1 MSASTANNA
10 TNMSS
15 AVTALA
21 AHQAA
26 THSVRVRQNIT
37 RTWNAM
43 LYQIQA
49 GATQIILPMGIH
61 LAFGWGGFQA
71 LVGSLATYFNTTVTV
86 LNDTANN
93 VHRLVFPPNFRAN
106 GINSTPSA
114 SQPLM
119 NQQQH
124 AASATQPAMNQQQN
138 TLNATQ
144 PTVGQQQHIIST
156 AQPHM
161 GQQQHTASTA
171 QHHTAQQGPAA
182 SASQPTIIQQE
193 LAVRTP
199 QPPQVTHAPLTL
211 DGKLRDPPPWVPR
224 PMNCFIIYRRE
235 KHASVVAA
243 NPGLHNN
250 DISKIIGRM
259 WKAETNATKEIFKAK
274 AEKLNKE
281 HAAANPNYRYTPRKS
296 VVIKRRLKKHA
307 ERERCK
313 HAAFL
318 SSAEVS
324 HAADPPLSF
333 VAPEVIEERL
343 RASEKSSNELRI
355 NSDNFNPADYP
366 DNAVGNDRPYINMGV
381 SSMADQMAYAGVLD
395 SDELDRQARENYA
408 MEDRLGGSLST
419 FLGSLASSEDVFDF
433 NSLTGYSYD
442 RLTAATQRNADL
454 VAEGALQSF
463 NSFTFPDD
471 EVSFDFTSLDGE
483 DANSATH

>member
-1 MSASTANNA
+1 
-10 TNMSS
+10 
-15 AVTALA
+15 
-21 AHQAA
+21 
-26 THSVRVRQNIT
+26 
-37 RTWNAM
+37 M

-124 AASATQPAMNQQQN
+124 AASATQPAMNRQQN

-144 PTVGQQQHIIST
+144 PT
-156 AQPHM
+156 
-161 GQQQHTASTA
+161 
-171 QHHTAQQGPAA
+171 
-182 SASQPTIIQQE
+182 PTIIQQE

-343 RASEKSSNELRI
+343 RASEKPSNELRI

>member
-1 MSASTANNA
+1 
-10 TNMSS
+10 
-15 AVTALA
+15 
-21 AHQAA
+21 
-26 THSVRVRQNIT
+26 
-37 RTWNAM
+37 
-43 LYQIQA
+43 
-49 GATQIILPMGIH
+49 
-61 LAFGWGGFQA
+61 
-71 LVGSLATYFNTTVTV
+71 
-86 LNDTANN
+86 
-93 VHRLVFPPNFRAN
+93 
-106 GINSTPSA
+106 
-114 SQPLM
+114 
-119 NQQQH
+119 
-124 AASATQPAMNQQQN
+124 
-138 TLNATQ
+138 
-144 PTVGQQQHIIST
+144 
-156 AQPHM
+156 
-161 GQQQHTASTA
+161 
-171 QHHTAQQGPAA
+171 
-182 SASQPTIIQQE
+182 
-193 LAVRTP
+193 
-199 QPPQVTHAPLTL
+199 
-211 DGKLRDPPPWVPR
+211 
-224 PMNCFIIYRRE
+224 
-235 KHASVVAA
+235 
-243 NPGLHNN
+243 
-250 DISKIIGRM
+250 M

-366 DNAVGNDRPYINMGV
+366 DNAVDNDRPYINMGV

>member
-1 MSASTANNA
+1 
-10 TNMSS
+10 
-15 AVTALA
+15 
-21 AHQAA
+21 
-26 THSVRVRQNIT
+26 
-37 RTWNAM
+37 M

-71 LVGSLATYFNTTVTV
+71 LVGSLSTYFNTTVTV

-144 PTVGQQQHIIST
+144 PK
-156 AQPHM
+156 
-161 GQQQHTASTA
+161 
-171 QHHTAQQGPAA
+171 
-182 SASQPTIIQQE
+182 PTIVQQE

-224 PMNCFIIYRRE
+224 PMNCFIIYRKE

-313 HAAFL
+313 HAALL

-395 SDELDRQARENYA
+395 GDELDRQARENYA

-442 RLTAATQRNADL
+442 KLTAATQRNADL
-454 VAEGALQSF
+454 VAEGALKSF

>member
-1 MSASTANNA
+1 
-10 TNMSS
+10 
-15 AVTALA
+15 
-21 AHQAA
+21 
-26 THSVRVRQNIT
+26 
-37 RTWNAM
+37 M

-71 LVGSLATYFNTTVTV
+71 LVGSLSTYFNTTVTV

-144 PTVGQQQHIIST
+144 PK
-156 AQPHM
+156 
-161 GQQQHTASTA
+161 
-171 QHHTAQQGPAA
+171 
-182 SASQPTIIQQE
+182 PTIIQQE
-193 LAVRTP
+193 LAVRTS

>member
-1 MSASTANNA
+1 
-10 TNMSS
+10 
-15 AVTALA
+15 
-21 AHQAA
+21 
-26 THSVRVRQNIT
+26 
-37 RTWNAM
+37 M

-71 LVGSLATYFNTTVTV
+71 LVGSLSTYFNTTVTV

-144 PTVGQQQHIIST
+144 PK
-156 AQPHM
+156 
-161 GQQQHTASTA
+161 
-171 QHHTAQQGPAA
+171 
-182 SASQPTIIQQE
+182 PTIIQQE

>member
-1 MSASTANNA
+1 
-10 TNMSS
+10 
-15 AVTALA
+15 
-21 AHQAA
+21 
-26 THSVRVRQNIT
+26 
-37 RTWNAM
+37 M

-71 LVGSLATYFNTTVTV
+71 LVGSLSTYFNTTVTV
-86 LNDTANN
+86 LNDTANK

-119 NQQQH
+119 NQQKH

-144 PTVGQQQHIIST
+144 PKPTVV
-156 AQPHM
+156 
-161 GQQQHTASTA
+161 
-171 QHHTAQQGPAA
+171 
-182 SASQPTIIQQE
+182 QQE

-199 QPPQVTHAPLTL
+199 QPPQVTHAPLAL
-211 DGKLRDPPPWVPR
+211 DGQLRDPPPWVPR
-224 PMNCFIIYRRE
+224 PMNCFIIYRKE

-313 HAAFL
+313 HAALL

-395 SDELDRQARENYA
+395 GDELDRQARENYA